1 MEMTFRTAA
10 FGGFHRQD
18 VTDYIANMAKENSD
32 RVAALEQERD
42 QLRQELEARGDQAE
56 ALEALQ
62 KRCQELE
69 AEARDRAA
77 RLTELEAQAADR
89 EALSARVEELEGQA
103 EEYSDL
109 KQHIAGIE
117 LDAHRRADQLLEES
131 RRKADAIVSQ
141 ANADAAQ
148 VRKQAEEQLLALT
161 QRYEELLRAFE
172 VAAGHVKGE
181 LRKMDVAVAQ
191 LPLAFNHLS
200 AGLREL
206 KEKTLPGT
214 KE

>member
-42 QLRQELEARGDQAE
+42 QLRQELEARE
-56 ALEALQ
+56 AQGTEFAALRE
-62 KRCQELE
+62 RC
-69 AEARDRAA
+69 A
-77 RLTELEAQAADR
+77 ELEAQEKERAARMTQLETQAAERDTLAR
-89 EALSARVEELEGQA
+89 RVEELESQA
-103 EEYSDL
+103 DEYSDL

-131 RRKADAIVSQ
+131 RRKADAIVAQ
-141 ANADAAQ
+141 ANTDAARI
-148 VRKQAEEQLLALT
+148 RKQAEEQLLELS

-181 LRKMDVAVAQ
+181 LRKMDVAVGQ

-200 AGLREL
+200 SGLREL
-206 KEKTLPGT
+206 KEKTIPGT

>member
-42 QLRQELEARGDQAE
+42 QLKKELENREAQEAE
-56 ALEALQ
+56 LTALRDRCAKLEAD
-62 KRCQELE
+62 K
-69 AEARDRAA
+69 
-77 RLTELEAQAADR
+77 EAQAARLAELEALAADR
-89 EALSARVEELEGQA
+89 ETLAGRVEELEGQA
-103 EEYSDL
+103 GEYSDL

-117 LDAHRRADQLLEES
+117 LDAHRRSDQLLEES
-131 RRKADAIVSQ
+131 RRKADAIVAQ
-141 ANADAAQ
+141 ANGGAAEI
-148 VRKQAEEQLLALT
+148 RRQAEEQLLALT
-161 QRYEELLRAFE
+161 HRYEELLRAFE

-181 LRKMDVAVAQ
+181 LRKMDVAVGQ

-200 AGLREL
+200 NGLREL
-206 KEKTLPGT
+206 KEKTIPGA

>member
-18 VTDYIANMAKENSD
+18 VTDYIASMAKENSD

-42 QLRQELEARGDQAE
+42 QLRRELEARGDQTEELA
-56 ALEALQ
+56 ALRARCEKLEVEGKAQAARIEALQ
-62 KRCQELE
+62 
-69 AEARDRAA
+69 
-77 RLTELEAQAADR
+77 AQAADR
-89 EALSARVEELEGQA
+89 EALSAQVEELEGQA

-181 LRKMDVAVAQ
+181 LRKMDVAVSQ